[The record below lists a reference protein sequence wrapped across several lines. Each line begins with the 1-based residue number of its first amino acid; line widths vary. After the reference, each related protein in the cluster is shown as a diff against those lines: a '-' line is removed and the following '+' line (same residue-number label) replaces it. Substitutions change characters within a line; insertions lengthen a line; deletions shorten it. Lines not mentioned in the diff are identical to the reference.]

1 MNKYQKQ
8 ESREVKA
15 MMRTSSKVVLRQYNY
30 HQVRRMWRFMKLVS
44 WCSPCEDCDSFC
56 KGPYNK
62 IVYCPN
68 RR

>member
-1 MNKYQKQ
+1 MNKYQRQ

-15 MMRTSSKVVLRQYNY
+15 MMRTSTDPHQFSY

-44 WCSPCEDCDSFC
+44 WCSPCEDCDSLC

-62 IVYCPN
+62 IVYCHN
-68 RR
+68 QR

>member
-15 MMRTSSKVVLRQYNY
+15 MMKTSTDPHQFSY

-44 WCSPCEDCDSFC
+44 WCSPCEDCDSLC

-62 IVYCPN
+62 IAYCPN
-68 RR
+68 QR